1 MAKDNYTQRIGQ
13 IRQYLKDHDH
23 SAIILPM
30 GDPHGSEYIGEC
42 DRWIFYLTGFSGSAG
57 TLTVRA
63 DGEAFL
69 IADGRYHI
77 QADQE
82 LAGTGVRLIKMGS
95 ADMPDSSAALTEAL
109 RGIEDK
115 HILLPFDLISQGSY
129 EGYEKVV
136 ADACPG
142 VQLRDI
148 DLDVLA
154 EVVWPGRPARRESM
168 GWLLPESVLGC
179 SLESRIRELRRKVSA
194 RGAGC
199 YIVTALDTIA
209 WICGLRGDDIAYTPV
224 LYAWLI
230 LQQESGCLYLQQET
244 AKTLP
249 SDFVKRLDD
258 LGITVGLYEDFA
270 RDVKALSGCA
280 AFDPETVNH
289 RIASSLQCS
298 VIPVINSDV
307 TQQTCKNDIQLSMI
321 KKAHLMDGLALTRLI
336 YLIKQGEFTGKSEW
350 DVACALEDIRR
361 EFVTYIEPSFATIA
375 ACGENAAIVHYSPD
389 EQHAALLENH
399 GFLLLDAGGQYTQGT
414 TDVTRTIA
422 LGSLSEDEKI
432 YYTAVLQGHLRLAN
446 AVIDTKTA
454 TRKLDRIAREP
465 LWELE
470 ADYLHGTGHGVGHV
484 LSVHEGP
491 VKIAR
496 AKREDYYRDAN
507 GRFVRKDGQ
516 EQDLTDDRP
525 LRLGEVVSDE
535 PGYYREGDFGV
546 RIENLIVR
554 RRNLQLRPYLETL
567 TLVPYEPEAI
577 LVDRLSDEERRWL
590 NRYHQH
596 VCEMLAPHLSEEERK
611 WLKEQTS
618 PV

>member
-1 MAKDNYTQRIGQ
+1 MTKDNYTQRIGQ
-13 IRQYLKDHDH
+13 IRQYLKDHDY
-23 SAIILPM
+23 SAIILPT

-42 DRWIFYLTGFSGSAG
+42 DRWILYLTGFSGSAG
-57 TLTVRA
+57 TLVVHA
-63 DGEAFL
+63 DGKAFL

-77 QADQE
+77 QAERE
-82 LAGTGVRLIKMGS
+82 LAGTEVRLIKMGS
-95 ADMPDSSAALTEAL
+95 EEIPDHKAALIKAL
-109 RGIEDK
+109 QPCKGGKIA
-115 HILLPFDLISQGSY
+115 LPFDLVSDEDY
-129 EGYEKVV
+129 ERFCEIFREMYP
-136 ADACPG
+136 DAEPA
-142 VQLRDI
+142 DI
-148 DLDVLA
+148 DLDELA
-154 EVVWPGRPARRESM
+154 TDIWPVRPARKASIA
-168 GWLLPESVLGC
+168 WLLPESITG
-179 SLESRIRELRRKVSA
+179 SRLESRIRDLRRKT
-194 RGAGC
+194 GAYGAKELV
-199 YIVTALDTIA
+199 VTALDTIA
-209 WICGLRGDDIAYTPV
+209 WIFDLRGDDISYTPV

-230 LQQESGCLYLQQET
+230 LGQESGCLYLQEET

-249 SDFVKRLDD
+249 KEFRERLDQLSIS
-258 LGITVGLYEDFA
+258 LGDYGDFE
-270 RDVKALSGCA
+270 RDVKLLDGPVAL
-280 AFDPETVNH
+280 DPKVANH
-289 RIASSLQCS
+289 RVTAALNGKI
-298 VIPVINSDV
+298 VPVINSDI
-307 TQQTCKNDIQLSMI
+307 TQQTCKNDIQLNMI

-336 YLIKQGEFTGKSEW
+336 YRIKQGEFTGKSEW

-389 EQHAALLENH
+389 EDSAALLEER
-399 GFLLLDAGGQYTQGT
+399 GFLLMDAGGQYTQGT

-422 LGSLSEDEKI
+422 LGPLSEDEKI

-465 LWELE
+465 LWELD

-491 VKIAR
+491 VKLTR
-496 AKREDYYRDAN
+496 AKREDYYRDTN

-516 EQDLTDDRP
+516 EQNLTDDRP

-535 PGYYREGDFGV
+535 PGYYREGSFGV

-567 TLVPYEPEAI
+567 TLAPYEPEAI
-577 LVDRLSDEERRWL
+577 LVDRLSDEEKRWL

-596 VCEMLAPHLSEEERK
+596 VCEMLAPHLSEEERE
-611 WLKEQTS
+611 WLKEQTR